1 MVDLKG
7 FGGNLWTKGKIMK
20 NKFKEKCEYTLD
32 LIEEIIDTARCMAFS
47 EFENMTDS
55 PEYEDYKKLIED
67 LKEEILSV
75 WE

>member
-1 MVDLKG
+1 
-7 FGGNLWTKGKIMK
+7 MK

-32 LIEEIIDTARCMAFS
+32 LIEEIIDTTRCMAS
-47 EFENMTDS
+47 LEFENITDS

>member
-1 MVDLKG
+1 MEDKL
-7 FGGNLWTKGKIMK
+7 
-20 NKFKEKCEYTLD
+20 KEKFEDTVN
-32 LIEEIIDTARCMAFS
+32 LIEEIIDTTRCMAVM
-47 EFENMTDS
+47 EFENVTDS

>member
-1 MVDLKG
+1 MNMK
-7 FGGNLWTKGKIMK
+7 KI
-20 NKFKEKCEYTLD
+20 NKKLFQKFEYTSD
-32 LIEEIIDTARCMAFS
+32 LIEEIIDTARCMAFL
-47 EFENMTDS
+47 EFENITDS